1 MKKRGE
7 EFWAQVRR
15 AYENGEGGYEALAE
29 RFGVCRQAV
38 GLHRKKEGWVKN
50 ATKPQPMPD
59 MQAVA
64 DKLSAAA
71 MRALDKLGQAEGE
84 PDVKTIRELAAL
96 MKELN
101 QLMRIS
107 GESES
112 GEATVQVQWGEE
124 AEPWSE

>member
-15 AYENGEGGYEALAE
+15 AYENGEGGYETLAE

-38 GLHRKKEGWVKN
+38 
-50 ATKPQPMPD
+50 
-59 MQAVA
+59 
-64 DKLSAAA
+64 
-71 MRALDKLGQAEGE
+71 DKLGQAEGE

-101 QLMRIS
+101 QLMKIS

-112 GEATVQVQWGEE
+112 GETTVQVQWGEE

>member
-15 AYENGEGGYEALAE
+15 AYENGEGGYETLAE

-107 GESES
+107 GES
-112 GEATVQVQWGEE
+112 GETTVQVQWGEE

>member
-1 MKKRGE
+1 MSTLFIFIGIGT
-7 EFWAQVRR
+7 VT
-15 AYENGEGGYEALAE
+15 
-29 RFGVCRQAV
+29 
-38 GLHRKKEGWVKN
+38 HWV
-50 ATKPQPMPD
+50 
-59 MQAVA
+59 
-64 DKLSAAA
+64 

-101 QLMRIS
+101 QLMKIS

-112 GEATVQVQWGEE
+112 GEATLQVQWGEE